1 MSTLAAFQKRA
12 IERKRYTLDYSCWL
26 DEGET
31 LADFAIVVTPASVP
45 PLVASGAYSD
55 PTDTKITTYIS
66 AGLAGAIYTVSFI
79 ASTSYGQTKRDDL
92 QMRVF

>member
-26 DEGET
+26 DEGEV
-31 LADFAIVVTPASVP
+31 LADFAIVVTPSTLP
-45 PLVASGAYSD
+45 SLVASGAYAD
-55 PTDTKITTYIS
+55 PTDTKLTTYI
-66 AGLAGAIYTVSFI
+66 GGGMAGAIYTISFI
-79 ASTSYGQTKRDDL
+79 ATTSYGQTKRDDL